1 MRCKSV
7 PDSKFEQTDYWINK
21 ILVPTEFCDFSIA
34 VIKW

>member
-7 PDSKFEQTDYWINK
+7 PDSKFEQTGYWINK
-21 ILVPTEFCDFSIA
+21 ILVLTEFCDFNMA